1 MRTDVETFYHYIIDL
16 DGNTNEKKGIHQSG
30 SLDLC
35 KSMCM
40 CIWLNVCVCVTVC
53 VCVCVCKFEN
63 VYSNMFV
70 QIVTKLIETA
80 NKQKNKKLINRKKV
94 VYVWVGVEDGQK

>member
-1 MRTDVETFYHYIIDL
+1 M
-16 DGNTNEKKGIHQSG
+16 S
-30 SLDLC
+30 
-35 KSMCM
+35 
-40 CIWLNVCVCVTVC
+40 
-53 VCVCVCKFEN
+53 VCVCKCEN

>member
-16 DGNTNEKKGIHQSG
+16 DGNTNEKKEYI
-30 SLDLC
+30 SLGVQTYV
-35 KSMCM
+35 KVS
-40 CIWLNVCVCVTVC
+40 VCVCSLMS
-53 VCVCVCKFEN
+53 VCVCKCEN

>member
-1 MRTDVETFYHYIIDL
+1 M
-16 DGNTNEKKGIHQSG
+16 S
-30 SLDLC
+30 
-35 KSMCM
+35 
-40 CIWLNVCVCVTVC
+40 
-53 VCVCVCKFEN
+53 VCVCKCEN

-80 NKQKNKKLINRKKV
+80 NKQKKLIKRKKV